1 MKKFTFLLTLLFA
14 CIGVTS
20 HAQDV
25 FQTSDAPTTDW
36 AKNTTWY
43 KMSLRGKYVSTLN
56 VDANGYLYANKTDA
70 FYGEQSWWC
79 IVGNEKTGYKFYNKR
94 AGVNKVLGVSQMTVD
109 GAARAEMCDV
119 NSTNLATNFV
129 FNTNEKTGN
138 NVFYFKEKSSDVYV
152 NERNGYFSN
161 WTTGGN
167 GDPGSSFR
175 FYKVTDPNTDLETEL
190 TNQKDA
196 LNAAILK
203 AKTVVGD
210 DLGYYSSKKVED
222 AEAVYNATS
231 TTADDCRNALVALTP
246 NQPKANTLYR
256 IVSAYDGFK
265 TKQGVKK
272 TIYANGNSMMWGTE
286 TTSNPTEYWLF
297 EPTETENGFYL
308 KNAATHAYVNTADQL
323 QSAASRVVTISWPLK
338 DGKPVANLRT
348 GSDKP
353 FHAGGHNQGAGVSSS
368 LVGYGIFGSETGGAS
383 AWYIVPATLEDV
395 HTITSESVAAAYPTY
410 DESAVQVGLYNPEDV
425 KKLANECNQLA
436 NAASLDNA
444 VNAFN
449 NLTAIPTATS
459 FSDNKYYRFVN
470 VGTSTN
476 GKENTL
482 GSKDG
487 KAFCST
493 RTNMNIDYVWQV
505 ISAGNGKYNL
515 KHATGLYLQPVQGG
529 QTAKTT
535 LGANE
540 SNYEVRNVEAGVFE
554 LYNGNGNPAQVE
566 TNAQNTNYLNAWYG
580 KNAKW
585 KIFEINEVEVPM
597 NLVGEQKVATTCL
610 PFDASNVEGAEVYT
624 GKLNDAKNVLNMT
637 KLEGGIP
644 ANQGVVLVG
653 TAEKAT
659 ITIGATTT
667 TIGENDLRGT
677 IANIAFTD
685 DAPRA
690 NYLVFGKNGETAG
703 FYAPSASVA
712 SIPAN
717 KAYIN
722 ASILSNSA
730 AAIALNFNGTATGVN
745 TVVLGENGVNAPV
758 FDLSGRRVAAPVK
771 GGVYIQNGKKFIK

>member
-25 FQTSDAPTTDW
+25 FQTSDAPSTTGW
-36 AKNTTWY
+36 AENTTWY
-43 KMSLRGKYVSTLN
+43 KMTLKNFYLSTLN
-56 VDANGYLYANKTDA
+56 VDANGYLLANKTDA

-79 IVGNEKTGYKFYNKR
+79 IVGNEETGYKFYNKR
-94 AGVNKVLGVSQMTVD
+94 AGVNKVLGVSNMSQD

-119 NSTNLATNFV
+119 NSTDLATNFV
-129 FNTNEKTGN
+129 FNTNGKVN
-138 NVFYFKEKSSDVYV
+138 NVFYFKEKNSNVYV
-152 NERNGYFSN
+152 NSRGDYFSN
-161 WTTGGN
+161 WTGG
-167 GDPGSSFR
+167 GDGDFGSSFR
-175 FYKVTDPNTDLETEL
+175 FYEVTNPTTDIATEL
-190 TNQKDA
+190 TNQKNA
-196 LNAAILK
+196 LNTAIK
-203 AKTVVGD
+203 NAEAIQGD
-210 DLGYYSSKKVED
+210 GLGYYSSKKVED
-222 AEAVYNATS
+222 AKTVYNATS
-231 TTADDCRNALVALTP
+231 STADDCRNALAALTP
-246 NQPKANTLYR
+246 NQPEANTLYR
-256 IVSAYDGFK
+256 LVSAFDGFEN
-265 TKQGVKK
+265 TQHVKK
-272 TIYANGNSMMWGTE
+272 TIYAYGNSMMWGTE
-286 TTSNPTEYWLF
+286 ATSNPTEYWLF
-297 EPTETENGFYL
+297 ERTANGFYL
-308 KNAATHAYVNTADQL
+308 KNAATHAYVNTAAQL
-323 QSAASRVVTISWPLK
+323 QNTASRVVTISWPLK
-338 DGKPVANLRT
+338 DGKPVANIRT
-348 GSDKP
+348 GNDSP
-353 FHAGGHNQGAGVSSS
+353 FHAGGHGGGAGVSSS
-368 LVGYGIFGSETGGAS
+368 LMGYGNFGSETNGAS
-383 AWYIVPATLEDV
+383 AWNIVPATLENV

-425 KKLANECNQLA
+425 KKFANECNQLA

-476 GKENTL
+476 GNENTL

-554 LYNGNGNPAQVE
+554 LYNGNVNPAQVE

-597 NLVGEQKVATTCL
+597 NLVGEQQIATTCL
-610 PFDASNVEGAEVYT
+610 PFNASNVANADVYT

-653 TAEKAT
+653 SADKAT
-659 ITIGATTT
+659 ITIGATTA

-690 NYLVFGKNGETAG
+690 DYLVFGKDKDSNAVG
-703 FYAPSASVA
+703 FYAPSASVP

-717 KAYIN
+717 KAYLETS
-722 ASILSNSA
+722 ALSA